1 MWKWCYLA
9 LAHDGVHNEKSGAVV
24 KLGAAFHK
32 LRHVHNH
39 WRHVIVQK
47 CVAQRSTQV
56 SQQSSRAQGGK
67 VHSEMNVHL
76 PPGPSIFNLQV
87 T

>member
-9 LAHDGVHNEKSGAVV
+9 LAHDGVQNEKSGAVV

-56 SQQSSRAQGGK
+56 S
-67 VHSEMNVHL
+67 
-76 PPGPSIFNLQV
+76 
-87 T
+87 

>member
-39 WRHVIVQK
+39 LCDVIVQK

-56 SQQSSRAQGGK
+56 SQQRSRAQGGK